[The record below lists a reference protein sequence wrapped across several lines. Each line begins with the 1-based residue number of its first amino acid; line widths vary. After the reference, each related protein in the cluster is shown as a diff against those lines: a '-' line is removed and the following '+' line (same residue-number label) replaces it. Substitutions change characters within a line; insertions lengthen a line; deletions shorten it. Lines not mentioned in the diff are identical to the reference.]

1 MHGGLKFKTCSESIS
16 ISLATFDGYPW
27 DKIQELQDKA
37 RYDEAQTILKEL
49 EDELERG
56 ILKQLFYKIDANKI
70 PLSRYRKLHHKQIWK
85 YIVSLV
91 ALTVVAVAGIYLT
104 MPNKTEEIFSDYIK
118 GMSSR
123 IEIVLTLL
131 ALLVVIVGFSYERQE
146 LNLRKT
152 IDTIQ
157 RNDGS

>member
-1 MHGGLKFKTCSESIS
+1 MHGGLKLKTCSESIS

-27 DKIQELQDKA
+27 DKIQ
-37 RYDEAQTILKEL
+37 EL

-91 ALTVVAVAGIYLT
+91 ALTVVAVAGIYLA

-118 GMSSR
+118 D
-123 IEIVLTLL
+123 
-131 ALLVVIVGFSYERQE
+131 F
-146 LNLRKT
+146 
-152 IDTIQ
+152 
-157 RNDGS
+157 